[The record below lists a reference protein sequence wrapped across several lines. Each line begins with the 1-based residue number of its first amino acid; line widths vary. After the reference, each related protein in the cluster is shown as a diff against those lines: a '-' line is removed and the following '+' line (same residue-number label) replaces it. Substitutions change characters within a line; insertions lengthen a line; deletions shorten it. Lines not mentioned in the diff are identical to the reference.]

1 MLPAYVRPQ
10 PACLLTH
17 NLINRLSIII
27 GYCDLMGENEEQGSE
42 AAKRLNLIRDAAQQM
57 AKELV
62 EYQCK
67 VLEERSKDADG
78 TFQQN

>member
-1 MLPAYVRPQ
+1 
-10 PACLLTH
+10 
-17 NLINRLSIII
+17 
-27 GYCDLMGENEEQGSE
+27 MGENEEQGSE